1 MADTPERA
9 ATPPWP
15 IALFVL
21 GLLIAVA
28 GLVVYNQGLTMIG
41 LGVGA
46 FGGWMWRYK
55 VRRSRAQQ

>member
-1 MADTPERA
+1 MKHPGHFSLFA
-9 ATPPWP
+9 A
-15 IALFVL
+15 L
-21 GLLIAVA
+21 GLLVAVA

-55 VRRSRAQQ
+55 VRRARAQQ

>member
-15 IALFVL
+15 IALFAL
-21 GLLIAVA
+21 GLLVAVA

-55 VRRSRAQQ
+55 VRRARAQQ